1 MRFLGNAQE
10 HQGLAASFM
19 GTRPSEQAQKNTPV
33 FGFHL
38 EINKNINFHH
48 LNS

>member
-19 GTRPSEQAQKNTPV
+19 GTRPSEQTQKNTHKLG
-33 FGFHL
+33 FGL
-38 EINKNINFHH
+38 KLSKNIIYQFI
-48 LNS
+48 NS